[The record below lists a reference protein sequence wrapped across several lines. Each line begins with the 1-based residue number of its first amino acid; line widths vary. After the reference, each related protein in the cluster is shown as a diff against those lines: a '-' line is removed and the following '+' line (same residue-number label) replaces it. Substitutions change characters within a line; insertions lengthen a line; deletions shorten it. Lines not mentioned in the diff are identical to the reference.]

1 MQPFQF
7 SIDLPV
13 LNHWRNV
20 DLLLT
25 SVQNCFV
32 AVFADVDGCNAIAM
46 VTGEL
51 VENAV
56 KYGYWSGEDKHFRL
70 RIDGRRGAVTVQVE
84 NPVDPSNPQIGKLE
98 ATLRWIAEFPST
110 EAAYRAKMIEI
121 ASRPGVSSG
130 FGLVR
135 CAYEGSS
142 VLRTELIEG
151 NALRVVAEM
160 TL

>member
-20 DLLLT
+20 DLLLI

-32 AVFADVDGCNAIAM
+32 AVFSDVDGCNAIAM

-51 VENAV
+51 VENAI
-56 KYGYWSGEDKHFRL
+56 KYGYWHGDDKHFRL
-70 RIDGRRGAVTVQVE
+70 RITGRRGAVTIQVE
-84 NPVDPSNPQIGKLE
+84 NPVDPRDPQIHTLE

-110 EAAYRAKMIEI
+110 EAAYRA
-121 ASRPGVSSG
+121 
-130 FGLVR
+130 
-135 CAYEGSS
+135 
-142 VLRTELIEG
+142 
-151 NALRVVAEM
+151 
-160 TL
+160 

>member
-13 LNHWRNV
+13 LSHWRNA

-51 VENAV
+51 VENAI
-56 KYGYWSGEDKHFRL
+56 KYGYWSGNDKHFRL
-70 RIDGRRGAVTVQVE
+70 CIHGQRGAVKIQVE
-84 NPVDPSNPQIGKLE
+84 NPVDPSDAQIHKLE
-98 ATLRWIAEFPST
+98 ATLRWIAEFPSAET
-110 EAAYRAKMIEI
+110 AYRAKMLEI

-142 VLRTELIEG
+142 ILRAELVEG
-151 NALRVVAEM
+151 NSLRVVAEM
-160 TL
+160 TF

>member
-13 LNHWRNV
+13 LSTWRNA

-25 SVQNCFV
+25 SVKNCFV

-46 VTGEL
+46 VTSEL

-70 RIDGRRGAVTVQVE
+70 RINGRRGSVTIQVE
-84 NPVDPSNPQIGKLE
+84 NPVDPSDPQLHKLE
-98 ATLRWIAEFPST
+98 ATLAWIAEFPST
-110 EAAYRAKMIEI
+110 EAAYRAKMLEI
-121 ASRPGVSSG
+121 ASRPAGASG

-142 VLRTELIEG
+142 ILRAELVEG
-151 NALRVVAEM
+151 HALRVVAEM
-160 TL
+160 EF